1 MSKVALITGITG
13 QDGSYLAEFLLEKGY
28 EVHGITRR
36 ASISNTARI
45 DHLMG
50 KIKLHDGDLSD
61 SSSLIRIIGLT
72 QPDEIYNLAAQ
83 SHVQVSFDVPEFTAD
98 VDATGVLRV
107 LEAVRLCGLAD
118 TCRVYQASTSELY
131 GKVEEVPQRETT
143 PFHPYSPYA
152 VAEHTMGLLLCLNR
166 KIHKAYNRTRDF
178 NFTLNGLTGFDLHG
192 KTVGVIGTGRIGQIF
207 MNICKGFGME
217 VLAYDPY
224 PANDPSIHYVD
235 LHTLFQQSD
244 ILSLHCPLTEQSKHL
259 INKDTIADM
268 KDGVVLLNTSRGMLI
283 ESEALLS
290 ALQSGKIAAA
300 GLDVYEEET
309 AFFFEDFSENIHR
322 DQVLSLLLSMPNVL
336 LTSHQ
341 AFLTNEALKNI
352 AEVTLQNLADFFD
365 GKPLQNEVKTGQ
377 L

>member
-1 MSKVALITGITG
+1 MEQIAFFDTKPYDRTWFDQLNHRFHIRYFEHKLTPDSVSLAQGCSAVIPFVNDNLSAPVIEDLYRFGVKVIALRCAGYNNV
-13 QDGSYLAEFLLEKGY
+13 DRNAAHEKMP
-28 EVHGITRR
+28 I
-36 ASISNTARI
+36 
-45 DHLMG
+45 
-50 KIKLHDGDLSD
+50 
-61 SSSLIRIIGLT
+61 
-72 QPDEIYNLAAQ
+72 
-83 SHVQVSFDVPEFTAD
+83 
-98 VDATGVLRV
+98 LRV
-107 LEAVRLCGLAD
+107 PG
-118 TCRVYQASTSELY
+118 
-131 GKVEEVPQRETT
+131 
-143 PFHPYSPYA
+143 YSPYA

-235 LHTLFQQSD
+235 LHTLFRQSD

>member
-1 MSKVALITGITG
+1 MEQIAFFDTKPYDRTWFDQLNHRFHIRYFEHKLTPDSVSLAQGCSAVIPFVNDNLSAPVIEDLYRFGVKVIALRC
-13 QDGSYLAEFLLEKGY
+13 AGY
-28 EVHGITRR
+28 NNVDRNAAHGKMPI
-36 ASISNTARI
+36 
-45 DHLMG
+45 
-50 KIKLHDGDLSD
+50 
-61 SSSLIRIIGLT
+61 
-72 QPDEIYNLAAQ
+72 
-83 SHVQVSFDVPEFTAD
+83 
-98 VDATGVLRV
+98 LRV
-107 LEAVRLCGLAD
+107 PG
-118 TCRVYQASTSELY
+118 
-131 GKVEEVPQRETT
+131 
-143 PFHPYSPYA
+143 YSPYA
-152 VAEHTMGLLLCLNR
+152 VADHTMGLLLCLNR

-365 GKPLQNEVKTGQ
+365 GKTLQNEVKTGQ

>member
-1 MSKVALITGITG
+1 
-13 QDGSYLAEFLLEKGY
+13 
-28 EVHGITRR
+28 
-36 ASISNTARI
+36 
-45 DHLMG
+45 
-50 KIKLHDGDLSD
+50 
-61 SSSLIRIIGLT
+61 
-72 QPDEIYNLAAQ
+72 
-83 SHVQVSFDVPEFTAD
+83 
-98 VDATGVLRV
+98 
-107 LEAVRLCGLAD
+107 
-118 TCRVYQASTSELY
+118 
-131 GKVEEVPQRETT
+131 
-143 PFHPYSPYA
+143 
-152 VAEHTMGLLLCLNR
+152 
-166 KIHKAYNRTRDF
+166 
-178 NFTLNGLTGFDLHG
+178 
-192 KTVGVIGTGRIGQIF
+192 

-224 PANDPSIHYVD
+224 PANGPSIHYVD